1 MMRELTASPHDSRM
15 RADRLRRHPQ
25 AEAEDTMDV
34 IVGLVI
40 MYFAL
45 MIFPFILK
53 LLGLGFIADPLI
65 KLINNILLLPL
76 RLIAAALRRG

>member
-1 MMRELTASPHDSRM
+1 M
-15 RADRLRRHPQ
+15 RAARLRRHPP

-45 MIFPFILK
+45 MIFPLILK
-53 LLGLGFIADPLI
+53 LFGLGFIADPLI
-65 KLINNILLLPL
+65 KLINSILLLPL
-76 RLIAAALRRG
+76 RLIAAMLRRG